1 MEGQEK
7 VTFIKSII
15 IVDKE
20 RIEIIS
26 RSLYLKRAKFEFFF
40 YRFNDVTSLFT
51 NWCSICK
58 FQID

>member
-26 RSLYLKRAKFEFFF
+26 RSLYLKRAQFELFF
-40 YRFNDVTSLFT
+40 L
-51 NWCSICK
+51 
-58 FQID
+58 

>member
-26 RSLYLKRAKFEFFF
+26 RSLYLKRAIFELFF
-40 YRFNDVTSLFT
+40 L
-51 NWCSICK
+51 
-58 FQID
+58 

>member
-1 MEGQEK
+1 MEGQEN

-40 YRFNDVTSLFT
+40 F
-51 NWCSICK
+51 
-58 FQID
+58 IDLMT